1 MKKSFLMMLVA
12 TSVCCNDTKAQK
24 VLLQSGQTSQQQWTG
39 VGIQLPIDGGVIP
52 EGWYKT
58 NFQEKEWNTIHGP
71 LSTNNKWPNYQSPWG
86 DNNTTYLVRRHFNI
100 ESLNNINV
108 LEFYCVHDDGC
119 EAYLNDSLIYSS
131 SAVVSNYAKT
141 NIYNVRNLLKTSDN
155 VLAVKVSDTNGGE
168 AYIDFGLIG
177 NSLTNSF
184 FDYNDGWKG
193 SYDRTSYD
201 NNTQAYKYGKNWTC
215 EQSFTNMAEGL
226 YKLSANAC
234 GLNYYNDNNEA
245 IAHKDNPLD
254 QKLFIGKDEVSIPS
268 VFSEIA
274 ETDIYNGS
282 YRWEYNGGYVP
293 YSHYR
298 VPAALK
304 RNMYQTEV
312 WSYYVP
318 EESESLTVGI
328 HCYPNSDIDRWA
340 AWDNMSLSYYTEEEV
355 NVLLNSIVDDLTDL
369 VSRPMSKSYKEMIQ
383 KYLEQKSS
391 MDYATK
397 SRIYAFTKNN
407 VFAEN
412 IIAYEK
418 LYQSYQMLADSIS
431 NLDNFVS
438 PATIEEANNF
448 NAEILT
454 AHETG
459 AYTNEEV
466 ETAIQKMNKLME
478 RLSYTYLDIS
488 INAPGSLG
496 DSILKYVENFVDVK
510 SIKLSGTLNADDIT
524 TIQTRLTSLRE
535 IDLTDVN
542 MHELP
547 DRLLYKHSELEQIKL
562 PKNLVTIG
570 EYAFSQCNV
579 LKFIDF
585 PSTLNTIKQYAF
597 ENCNSLKEVIL
608 PEKLSSLEG
617 YAFYNCSNIKKV
629 KLPVSL
635 TSINSYT
642 FANNYNLTDI
652 EFVEGLT
659 RIEKYAFSN
668 CHSIKTIKF
677 PTTLS
682 YIGNNAFSTNKALTE
697 VQFNE
702 GLYQI
707 GDNAFYHCDA
717 LKEITLP
724 SSLVLANISPFDYCD
739 NLVKVTCLSI
749 EPPYMTDQ
757 IPYGCDMAGRELY
770 VPALSINTYKQTTGW
785 DKFPTIKPIDHLPEN
800 FTVLSNLKL
809 TLPETIPADYKPNV
823 ALIHDK
829 KGSNYF
835 EYGSLTVNGAGTL
848 SMNNF
853 SLIWDPNW
861 NYNNDNRNQ
870 NFCSLVNNSHLR
882 ADSVSIQLFT
892 PNDRWTFV
900 TFPFDVKVSEIQTTE
915 EGTTN
920 WVIRKYDGA
929 KRAAG
934 EVNETWIR
942 LNGDD
947 ILNAGEGYIIQG
959 SRYIENSWKDFSGF
973 KVKAINNANKNNI
986 FTSNNI
992 DVTLNEYQSEFA
1004 HNRGWN
1010 LIGNPY
1016 PCYYDTR
1023 YMDFTAPIT
1032 VWNIKNNTYVA
1043 YSPVDDSYILCPGEA
1058 FFVQCPVDKKVINFD
1073 KNGRQTNRTARTLDA
1088 QTMAK
1093 ANNLNETK
1101 RIVVNLTLSDD
1112 KNTDYTRIVFND
1124 QSSMDYEMDKD
1135 ANKFISPD
1143 ASVPQLYSYHNNV
1156 NYAINERPLSEGVV
1170 TLYAKTPSKAIY
1182 TIALQKEIDGYK
1194 IVLEDKALNKRVV
1207 LDSETAYMFNASSVE
1222 NPNRF
1227 VLYLQRETTSIDSVN
1242 EDEEKEN
1249 TKEIYTISGMKV
1261 SEPLSKGIYIQ
1272 NGKKIVIK

>member
-1 MKKSFLMMLVA
+1 MK
-12 TSVCCNDTKAQK
+12 
-24 VLLQSGQTSQQQWTG
+24 
-39 VGIQLPIDGGVIP
+39 LPASLASI
-52 EGWYKT
+52 
-58 NFQEKEWNTIHGP
+58 
-71 LSTNNKWPNYQSPWG
+71 SP
-86 DNNTTYLVRRHFNI
+86 
-100 ESLNNINV
+100 
-108 LEFYCVHDDGC
+108 
-119 EAYLNDSLIYSS
+119 
-131 SAVVSNYAKT
+131 
-141 NIYNVRNLLKTSDN
+141 
-155 VLAVKVSDTNGGE
+155 
-168 AYIDFGLIG
+168 
-177 NSLTNSF
+177 
-184 FDYNDGWKG
+184 
-193 SYDRTSYD
+193 
-201 NNTQAYKYGKNWTC
+201 
-215 EQSFTNMAEGL
+215 
-226 YKLSANAC
+226 
-234 GLNYYNDNNEA
+234 
-245 IAHKDNPLD
+245 
-254 QKLFIGKDEVSIPS
+254 
-268 VFSEIA
+268 
-274 ETDIYNGS
+274 
-282 YRWEYNGGYVP
+282 
-293 YSHYR
+293 
-298 VPAALK
+298 
-304 RNMYQTEV
+304 
-312 WSYYVP
+312 
-318 EESESLTVGI
+318 
-328 HCYPNSDIDRWA
+328 
-340 AWDNMSLSYYTEEEV
+340 
-355 NVLLNSIVDDLTDL
+355 
-369 VSRPMSKSYKEMIQ
+369 
-383 KYLEQKSS
+383 
-391 MDYATK
+391 
-397 SRIYAFTKNN
+397 YAF
-407 VFAEN
+407 
-412 IIAYEK
+412 
-418 LYQSYQMLADSIS
+418 
-431 NLDNFVS
+431 
-438 PATIEEANNF
+438 
-448 NAEILT
+448 
-454 AHETG
+454 G
-459 AYTNEEV
+459 
-466 ETAIQKMNKLME
+466 
-478 RLSYTYLDIS
+478 DI
-488 INAPGSLG
+488 
-496 DSILKYVENFVDVK
+496 
-510 SIKLSGTLNADDIT
+510 
-524 TIQTRLTSLRE
+524 
-535 IDLTDVN
+535 
-542 MHELP
+542 
-547 DRLLYKHSELEQIKL
+547 
-562 PKNLVTIG
+562 
-570 EYAFSQCNV
+570 
-579 LKFIDF
+579 
-585 PSTLNTIKQYAF
+585 
-597 ENCNSLKEVIL
+597 
-608 PEKLSSLEG
+608 
-617 YAFYNCSNIKKV
+617 
-629 KLPVSL
+629 
-635 TSINSYT
+635 
-642 FANNYNLTDI
+642 YNLTDI
-652 EFVEGLT
+652 EFAEGLT
-659 RIEKYAFSN
+659 RIEEHAFSD
-668 CHSIKTIKF
+668 CPSVKTIKF

-682 YIGNNAFSTNKALTE
+682 YIGNNAFYKNKALTDIL
-697 VQFNE
+697 FNE

-724 SSLVLANISPFDYCD
+724 SSLVLANSSPFDHCD

-785 DKFPTIKPIDHLPEN
+785 DKFPTIKPIDYLPEN

-829 KGSNYF
+829 KGSNYYN
-835 EYGSLTVNGAGTL
+835 YGSLTVNGAGTL

-861 NYNNDNRNQ
+861 DYNNNNRNQ

-882 ADSVSIQLFT
+882 ADSVSVQFFT
-892 PNDRWTFV
+892 RNDRWTFV
-900 TFPFDVKVSEIQTTE
+900 TFPFDVKVSEIQPTE
-915 EGTTN
+915 AGTTN

-934 EVNETWIR
+934 EVNKTWIR

-973 KVKAINNANKNNI
+973 KVKAINNARKNNI

-1073 KNGRQTNRTARTLDA
+1073 KNGRQTNRTARTLDV

-1093 ANNLNETK
+1093 ANNLNEAK

-1156 NYAINERPLSEGVV
+1156 NYAINERPLSEGAVS
-1170 TLYAKTPSKAIY
+1170 LYAKTPSKAIY

-1194 IVLEDKALNKRVV
+1194 IVLEDKALNRRVV

-1227 VLYLQRETTSIDSVN
+1227 ILYLQRETTSIDSVN

>member
-466 ETAIQKMNKLME
+466 ETAIQKMN
-478 RLSYTYLDIS
+478 
-488 INAPGSLG
+488 N
-496 DSILKYVENFVDVK
+496 
-510 SIKLSGTLNADDIT
+510 
-524 TIQTRLTSLRE
+524 
-535 IDLTDVN
+535 
-542 MHELP
+542 
-547 DRLLYKHSELEQIKL
+547 
-562 PKNLVTIG
+562 
-570 EYAFSQCNV
+570 
-579 LKFIDF
+579 
-585 PSTLNTIKQYAF
+585 
-597 ENCNSLKEVIL
+597 
-608 PEKLSSLEG
+608 
-617 YAFYNCSNIKKV
+617 
-629 KLPVSL
+629 
-635 TSINSYT
+635 
-642 FANNYNLTDI
+642 
-652 EFVEGLT
+652 
-659 RIEKYAFSN
+659 
-668 CHSIKTIKF
+668 
-677 PTTLS
+677 
-682 YIGNNAFSTNKALTE
+682 
-697 VQFNE
+697 
-702 GLYQI
+702 
-707 GDNAFYHCDA
+707 
-717 LKEITLP
+717 
-724 SSLVLANISPFDYCD
+724 
-739 NLVKVTCLSI
+739 
-749 EPPYMTDQ
+749 
-757 IPYGCDMAGRELY
+757 
-770 VPALSINTYKQTTGW
+770 
-785 DKFPTIKPIDHLPEN
+785 
-800 FTVLSNLKL
+800 
-809 TLPETIPADYKPNV
+809 
-823 ALIHDK
+823 
-829 KGSNYF
+829 
-835 EYGSLTVNGAGTL
+835 
-848 SMNNF
+848 
-853 SLIWDPNW
+853 
-861 NYNNDNRNQ
+861 
-870 NFCSLVNNSHLR
+870 
-882 ADSVSIQLFT
+882 
-892 PNDRWTFV
+892 
-900 TFPFDVKVSEIQTTE
+900 
-915 EGTTN
+915 
-920 WVIRKYDGA
+920 
-929 KRAAG
+929 
-934 EVNETWIR
+934 
-942 LNGDD
+942 
-947 ILNAGEGYIIQG
+947 
-959 SRYIENSWKDFSGF
+959 
-973 KVKAINNANKNNI
+973 
-986 FTSNNI
+986 
-992 DVTLNEYQSEFA
+992 
-1004 HNRGWN
+1004 
-1010 LIGNPY
+1010 
-1016 PCYYDTR
+1016 
-1023 YMDFTAPIT
+1023 
-1032 VWNIKNNTYVA
+1032 
-1043 YSPVDDSYILCPGEA
+1043 
-1058 FFVQCPVDKKVINFD
+1058 
-1073 KNGRQTNRTARTLDA
+1073 
-1088 QTMAK
+1088 
-1093 ANNLNETK
+1093 
-1101 RIVVNLTLSDD
+1101 
-1112 KNTDYTRIVFND
+1112 
-1124 QSSMDYEMDKD
+1124 
-1135 ANKFISPD
+1135 
-1143 ASVPQLYSYHNNV
+1143 
-1156 NYAINERPLSEGVV
+1156 
-1170 TLYAKTPSKAIY
+1170 
-1182 TIALQKEIDGYK
+1182 
-1194 IVLEDKALNKRVV
+1194 
-1207 LDSETAYMFNASSVE
+1207 
-1222 NPNRF
+1222 
-1227 VLYLQRETTSIDSVN
+1227 
-1242 EDEEKEN
+1242 
-1249 TKEIYTISGMKV
+1249 
-1261 SEPLSKGIYIQ
+1261 
-1272 NGKKIVIK
+1272 